1 MQATWNKKDKLYE
14 DEQKEETAPSI
25 CQQPTIRKNGMNW
38 SHPINTRSAHH
49 SLHSATRQLRGIGFI
64 TLFCRQH
71 WGSVFYSFYGWSW
84 WMWRTV
90 QGQCLPVVHA
100 QPPCQVLE
108 AAGWREA
115 MIAMPSMGRKSGGCL
130 WWLRAIRL
138 CFIHLYPSLSCIL
151 YFISPGLPCDFCWK
165 RRGTKYTWDIRSHLF
180 ALEILG
186 DPWSFFFLRYF
197 WGKLWQMDFGL
208 MNSSMFWRK
217 STYVYIYNRHGC
229 SPSLALKAQSCY
241 IKDSRTF

>member
-38 SHPINTRSAHH
+38 SYPINTRSAHN

-71 WGSVFYSFYGWSW
+71 WGSVFYSFYVEVCECGEQFRVSACLWSMLSLRAKFW
-84 WMWRTV
+84 KRLVGVKQWLP
-90 QGQCLPVVHA
+90 CLQWVEKVPAVF
-100 QPPCQVLE
+100 
-108 AAGWREA
+108 
-115 MIAMPSMGRKSGGCL
+115 GGCKQSGCAL
-130 WWLRAIRL
+130 SI
-138 CFIHLYPSLSCIL
+138 FIHLYPSLSIFIL
-151 YFISPGLPCDFCWK
+151 YISFHPVCLVTFEGSVGEPSIRETLGLTFLPW
-165 RRGTKYTWDIRSHLF
+165 RS
-180 ALEILG
+180 LE
-186 DPWSFFFLRYF
+186 PWSFFFLMYF

-217 STYVYIYNRHGC
+217 PTYVYI
-229 SPSLALKAQSCY
+229 
-241 IKDSRTF
+241 

>member
-25 CQQPTIRKNGMNW
+25 CQQPTIRKKRNELVI
-38 SHPINTRSAHH
+38 SHKHKVGTPFPSFCNQTASGDRFHH
-49 SLHSATRQLRGIGFI
+49 TILSATLRISILQF
-64 TLFCRQH
+64 LC
-71 WGSVFYSFYGWSW
+71 WSL

-115 MIAMPSMGRKSGGCL
+115 MIAMPSMGRKSAGCL
-130 WWLRAIRL
+130 WWLRAVRL
-138 CFIHLYPSLSCIL
+138 CFIHLYPSLSIFIL
-151 YFISPGLPCDFCWK
+151 YISFHPVCLVTFEGSVGEPSIRETLGHTFLPW
-165 RRGTKYTWDIRSHLF
+165 RS
-180 ALEILG
+180 LE
-186 DPWSFFFLRYF
+186 PWSFFFLMYF

-217 STYVYIYNRHGC
+217 PTYVYIYI
-229 SPSLALKAQSCY
+229 Y
-241 IKDSRTF
+241 IYI